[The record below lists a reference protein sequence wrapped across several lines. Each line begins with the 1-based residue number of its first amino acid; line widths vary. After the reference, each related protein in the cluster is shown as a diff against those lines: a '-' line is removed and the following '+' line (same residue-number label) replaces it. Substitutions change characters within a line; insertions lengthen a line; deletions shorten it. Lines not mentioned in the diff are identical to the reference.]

1 MSDYYEILG
10 VTRDASGDDIKR
22 AFRKLALKYHPD
34 RNQGDKEAEHKF
46 KEINEAYQCLCD
58 DQKRA
63 MYDRYGKDG
72 LNMGGGF
79 GSGFG
84 GFEDIDLGDIF
95 SSFFGDGFGG
105 RSSSRSRSVDNY
117 PLDIEIGIIV
127 DFKDAVFGV
136 EKELNYKRKI
146 PCQSCNGTG
155 GEKQTC
161 QTCGGRGQISQ
172 KRGFMSF
179 VQTCPH
185 CHGEG
190 EVLKTKCSSCN
201 GKGYKEEEVSFKFD
215 IPKGVDNGIK
225 IRLSGKGNLSKS
237 GDYGDLY
244 VVIRVKDS
252 NKFVRDGDDVYVEVP
267 VFITQAMLGETI
279 SIPTLYGTKELKLRV
294 GTNDKEQFVMEG
306 EGIENIRTKKKG
318 NLIAQVAIKMPK
330 KLDTNQ
336 EKLIKELQSSFGIK
350 SNETIKEEDGF
361 FDKVKA
367 KFKK

>member
-10 VTRDASGDDIKR
+10 VSKDANGDEIKS

-34 RNQGDKEAEHKF
+34 RNQGDEEAEHKF
-46 KEINEAYQCLCD
+46 KEINEAYQCLGD
-58 DQKRA
+58 EQKRA

-72 LNMGGGF
+72 ANMGGGF
-79 GSGFG
+79 G
-84 GFEDIDLGDIF
+84 GFENVDLGDIF

-105 RSSSRSRSVDNY
+105 RGSTRQRSVDNY
-117 PLDIEIGIIV
+117 PLDIEIVINV

-146 PCQSCNGTG
+146 PCSACNGTG
-155 GEKQTC
+155 GEKESC
-161 QTCGGRGQISQ
+161 QHCGGRGQISQ

-179 VQTCPH
+179 VQTCPY

-201 GKGYKEEEVSFKFD
+201 GKGYKEEEINFKFD

-225 IRLSGKGNLSKS
+225 IRLAGKGNLSKT

-244 VVIRVKDS
+244 VIVRVKDS
-252 NKFVRDGDDVYVEVP
+252 DKFVRDGDDVYIEIP
-267 VFITQAMLGETI
+267 VFITQAMLGETVTVA
-279 SIPTLYGTKELKLRV
+279 TLYGSRDLKLKV
-294 GTNDKEQFVMEG
+294 GTKDKEQYIIEG

-318 NLIAQVAIKMPK
+318 NLIAQISIKMPK
-330 KLDTNQ
+330 KLDENQ
-336 EKLIKELQSSFGIK
+336 EKIIKELQASFGIK
-350 SNETIKEEDGF
+350 SDEIINNEEESF
-361 FDKVKA
+361 FDKVRSR
-367 KFKK
+367 FKK